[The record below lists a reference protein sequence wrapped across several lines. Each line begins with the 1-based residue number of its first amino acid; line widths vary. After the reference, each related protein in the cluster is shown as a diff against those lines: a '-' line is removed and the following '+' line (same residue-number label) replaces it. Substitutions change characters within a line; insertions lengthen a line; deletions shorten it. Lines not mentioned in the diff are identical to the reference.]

1 LSEVRWSGKGKIV
14 SENYTVF
21 YSTRVMTE
29 KLFRIDIVKHVTKV
43 ECYRDRLMFV
53 KISAKPVDIMIV
65 QVYEYI
71 PTMDYDDVKIGKNV
85 QDQ

>member
-1 LSEVRWSGKGKIV
+1 
-14 SENYTVF
+14 
-21 YSTRVMTE
+21 MTE